1 MISQSF
7 FPQSQSFLPQIT
19 NYKSSIIRAPILND
33 VSEDFQQTEPMDNSN
48 NPEHNL
54 AEDLEK
60 ICRFFLDI
68 VKQYSPEFVLSEF
81 KNLFI
86 NPVAF
91 QSEPQKAFYHIIV
104 SRNEEE
110 FKNTLKRTIYILLN
124 NWIYSRKYQ
133 APQDLIELLSHS
145 PTNCYLSAPN
155 LKHLKDWLANFISSQ
170 DYQEVKLFVAKHDN
184 RQKDHWKSRYTSY
197 LLAPQYANSN
207 NSIEQRKAA
216 KALSKQLQDQFKFEL
231 AMYTAHSDGIALTN
245 QRSQNPTALGDEA
258 IRLIKQI
265 VAKRGFF
272 SYANLANIFLKQ
284 TQQLK
289 YRDFKQSLIKYLFF
303 SVTNQGLVENLKT
316 KLDEKLDSLYENF
329 NEQRLNKAL
338 LLKTCNRVIEY
349 LTMKKYG
356 EPSSLF
362 VVLASQGNPLTLSVI
377 LLKVLLICPTSR
389 THLEVS
395 LASLIEYY
403 ENCSQEECHWV
414 IKFLEVTRIILAIYT
429 ENVQYNLVNMDE
441 LHPAPQTNSNDNSY
455 RIFSQQSDRTDRKK

>member
-7 FPQSQSFLPQIT
+7 FPQSQNFLPQIAI
-19 NYKSSIIRAPILND
+19 YKSSVIRAPILNN
-33 VSEDFQQTEPMDNSN
+33 VSEDFQQTEPMENSN
-48 NPEHNL
+48 NPEYNL
-54 AEDLEK
+54 AEDLET
-60 ICRFFLDI
+60 ICRFFLEI

-104 SRNEEE
+104 SQNEEE

-145 PTNCYLSAPN
+145 PNNCCLSAPN
-155 LKHLKDWLANFISSQ
+155 LKHLKDWLVNFISSQ
-170 DYQEVKLFVAKHDN
+170 DYEEVKLFVAKHDH

-231 AMYTAHSDGIALTN
+231 AMYTAHSDGSALIN

-258 IRLIKQI
+258 IRLIKQL

-272 SYANLANIFLKQ
+272 SYANLANIFLQQ

-289 YRDFKQSLIKYLFF
+289 YKDFKQSLIKYLFF

-316 KLDEKLDSLYENF
+316 KLDEKLSVLYEDF

-338 LLKTCNRVIEY
+338 LLKTCNRVVEY

-362 VVLASQGNPLTLSVI
+362 VVLASQGNPLTLSII
-377 LLKVLLICPTSR
+377 LLKILLICPSSR

-403 ENCSQEECHWV
+403 ENFSQEECHWV

-441 LHPAPQTNSNDNSY
+441 SHQTPQTDCNDNNY
-455 RIFSQQSDRTDRKK
+455 RVFSQQSERKK